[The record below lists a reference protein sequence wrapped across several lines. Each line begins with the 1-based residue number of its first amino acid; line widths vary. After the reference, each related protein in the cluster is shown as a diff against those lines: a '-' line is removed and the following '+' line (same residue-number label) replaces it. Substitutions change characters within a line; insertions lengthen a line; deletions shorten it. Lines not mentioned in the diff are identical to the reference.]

1 MEFVRLRMY
10 CYTHRQRVCCDIRM
24 LIYIFK
30 LLSLD
35 KSITQQI
42 SKTVIIH
49 WLFKT

>member
-10 CYTHRQRVCCDIRM
+10 CYTQSQKVCCDIRQ
-24 LIYIFK
+24 LNFFK
-30 LLSLD
+30 PLSLD

-49 WLFKT
+49 WLFQT